1 MYLLIASKCIS
12 WWGNW
17 NDCPLRISLRTLKF
31 IFENKY
37 FVNICLTQS
46 LGPPKK
52 RFHPRP
58 CRRSLR
64 CSLSLFQRTFHA
76 RFEHVLQPR
85 EPCGNGNRNRTVNP
99 SIRHFIISFPRQ
111 PSCAAVRTL
120 LPQRVKRRKARK
132 IEKSNSK
139 SKSRAC
145 VLFLQ
150 LIFFPKVVL
159 NNNRWPN

>member
-31 IFENKY
+31 IFEN
-37 FVNICLTQS
+37 NPLCSPRETLPPTSMSPLSS
-46 LGPPKK
+46 LVSP
-52 RFHPRP
+52 
-58 CRRSLR
+58 
-64 CSLSLFQRTFHA
+64 SLFQRTFHA

-150 LIFFPKVVL
+150 LIFFSESSAKQ
-159 NNNRWPN
+159 